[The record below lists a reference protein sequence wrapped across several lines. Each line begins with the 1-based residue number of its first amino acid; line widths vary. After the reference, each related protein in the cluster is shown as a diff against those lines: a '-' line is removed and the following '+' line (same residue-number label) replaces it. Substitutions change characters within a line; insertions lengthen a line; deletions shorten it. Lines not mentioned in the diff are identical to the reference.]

1 MWQSELVADGL
12 AFCICCVQTGGFVLL
27 SPGEDRAFLLAS
39 RFLSVGATKE
49 NICGM
54 QGRETGER
62 REREKKKNWQKHWQ
76 TPLALNVPA
85 HCLLCIVYSGRKHG
99 DTSAQLLHLALAPRR
114 LLRKQVPAFLAVSV
128 RDTELIHYERLVH
141 MCEAWCNTSVQTRL
155 PFYQVVN
162 QAF

>member
-1 MWQSELVADGL
+1 MYVSVYTYEFNFGVASDIFRGVFVFDSVYMEQTCVGRCIKKKKKKKRKKVPSCIKSLRSMWQSELVADGL

-62 REREKKKNWQKHWQ
+62 RERERKK
-76 TPLALNVPA
+76 
-85 HCLLCIVYSGRKHG
+85 I
-99 DTSAQLLHLALAPRR
+99 
-114 LLRKQVPAFLAVSV
+114 
-128 RDTELIHYERLVH
+128 
-141 MCEAWCNTSVQTRL
+141 
-155 PFYQVVN
+155 
-162 QAF
+162 

>member
-62 REREKKKNWQKHWQ
+62 RERGRKKNLTK
-76 TPLALNVPA
+76 ALTNTISPKCSSSLPVV
-85 HCLLCIVYSGRKHG
+85 HCLQWK
-99 DTSAQLLHLALAPRR
+99 
-114 LLRKQVPAFLAVSV
+114 
-128 RDTELIHYERLVH
+128 E
-141 MCEAWCNTSVQTRL
+141 TR
-155 PFYQVVN
+155 
-162 QAF
+162 